1 MKKNLTELVF
11 ILDRSGSMGGLE
23 QDTIGGFNAML
34 TRQKEQEGEANVT
47 TILFDHEVQLLHD
60 RFPLK
65 AVAPLTE
72 KDYYVRGCTALLD
85 AIGLKENDRVEL
97 IQSADAITIKKA
109 SPTQHKTL
117 EERLTAFYGKP
128 IEQIDRISSE
138 EMEWGKAEG
147 SEAW

>member
-1 MKKNLTELVF
+1 MYATIQKWGN
-11 ILDRSGSMGGLE
+11 SNGL
-23 QDTIGGFNAML
+23 
-34 TRQKEQEGEANVT
+34 
-47 TILFDHEVQLLHD
+47 
-60 RFPLK
+60 RFPK
-65 AVAPLTE
+65 
-72 KDYYVRGCTALLD
+72 ALLD

-128 IEQIDRISSE
+128 IEQSDRIPSE
-138 EMEWGKAEG
+138 EMDWGKAEG